1 MKGFDIEDPKAVFKD
16 YCDPIPEILSHTQNE
31 NLIWNDIL
39 DIKPIPRYAYGRT
52 VLIGDAAHATTPN
65 LGQGACQ
72 AIEDAVILAS
82 EMSSSLPY
90 AEAFQRRESF
100 IKIVAA

>member
-1 MKGFDIEDPKAVFKD
+1 MKRFDIEDLKAVFND
-16 YCDPIPEILSHTQNE
+16 YCDPIPQILSQTQTE

-39 DIKPIPRYAYGRT
+39 DIKPISRYAYGRT

-72 AIEDAVILAS
+72 AIEDAVILAR